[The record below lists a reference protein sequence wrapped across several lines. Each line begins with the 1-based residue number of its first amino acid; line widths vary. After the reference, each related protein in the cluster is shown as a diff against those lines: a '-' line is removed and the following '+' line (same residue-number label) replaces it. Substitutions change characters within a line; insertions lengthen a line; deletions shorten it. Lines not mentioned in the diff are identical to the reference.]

1 MPELEL
7 SAEHYRL
14 LVSVSSF
21 LAAVHAWRKL
31 SPYFAACWFGAGLVF
46 GWFWNT
52 GDALPE
58 TLLLP
63 ALLVYQAAAVTKGLV
78 ETRERVRGN
87 HLFHVLL
94 TGLLTGV
101 LALPWEAA
109 ARAMNWSLPRDA
121 TRTLWGVSPDALG
134 GAGLDAA
141 LLWALLGT
149 AFYGTY
155 KLLDH
160 TGLPRWLQTLAVF
173 GVMPWLP
180 RLVLAAHAAL

>member
-1 MPELEL
+1 MPDLAL

-14 LVSVSSF
+14 LVSVAYF

-31 SPYFAACWFGAGLVF
+31 SAYFAACWFGSGLVF
-46 GWFWNT
+46 GWFWHT
-52 GDALPE
+52 GETLPE
-58 TLLLP
+58 AVLLP

-87 HLFHVLL
+87 HLLHVLL
-94 TGLLTGV
+94 TGVLTGV
-101 LALPWEAA
+101 LALPWLAA
-109 ARAMNWSLPRDA
+109 ARAMGWALPRDA
-121 TRTLWGVSPDALG
+121 SRALWGVSPDALG
-134 GAGLDAA
+134 GVGLDAT
-141 LLWALLGT
+141 LLWVLLGT

-180 RLVLAAHAAL
+180 RLVDAAHAAL

>member
-1 MPELEL
+1 MGELPL
-7 SAEHYRL
+7 HAEHYRA
-14 LVSVSSF
+14 LVSVGFF

-31 SPYFAACWFGAGLVF
+31 SPYFAACWFGSGLVF
-46 GWFWNT
+46 GWFWNQ

-58 TLLLP
+58 TVLLP

-78 ETRERVRGN
+78 ETRDRVRGN

-109 ARAMNWSLPRDA
+109 ARAMSWELPRRA
-121 TRTLWGVSPDALG
+121 TRDLWGLPPDALG
-134 GAGLDAA
+134 GVGLDAT
-141 LLWALLGT
+141 LLWVLLGT
-149 AFYGTY
+149 AFYGVY

-160 TGLPRWLQTLAVF
+160 TGLPRWLQTLAIF

-180 RLVLAAHAAL
+180 RLVGAAHAAL